1 MDGLVEELLRL
12 ESAKHEAL
20 VLIDAAAY
28 EASVREQMRLLA
40 VSKNAE
46 IRVSNLDRLLSLSQL
61 ITLNT
66 RLLQNLIS
74 TNPRFAFNKNGYTAQ
89 GSMSAPVVSGRV
101 SIEA

>member
-28 EASVREQMRLLA
+28 AVSVREQMRLLA
-40 VSKNAE
+40 VSRDAAKNL
-46 IRVSNLDRLLSLSQL
+46 SNFERLLSLSQL

-74 TNPRFAFNKNGYTAQ
+74 TNPRFAFNKTGYTAQ
-89 GSMSAPVVSGRV
+89 GTMSAPVVSRRL
-101 SIEA
+101 SIEV